1 MVSTPPSE
9 LFAELIDAIA
19 LLRGFFD
26 ARDDRALTPTELRT
40 LERLVER
47 YQRANDAVSTHME
60 SIIQRSTRRPRR

>member
-1 MVSTPPSE
+1 MGSTPPSE

-19 LLRGFFD
+19 VLRGFFD
-26 ARDDRALTPTELRT
+26 TRDDRPLTPTELRT

-60 SIIQRSTRRPRR
+60 SIIHRSTRRPRR